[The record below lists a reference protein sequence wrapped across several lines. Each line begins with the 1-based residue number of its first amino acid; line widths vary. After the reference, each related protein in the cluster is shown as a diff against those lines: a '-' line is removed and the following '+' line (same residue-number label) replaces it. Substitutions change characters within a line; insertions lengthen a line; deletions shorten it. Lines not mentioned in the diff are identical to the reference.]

1 MDTSQY
7 VTFQKFNDKLAAQE
21 LAQLFK
27 LNDIDFLFEDVSA
40 NFDVS
45 FANNE
50 IDKDFRIKLQK
61 QDFER
66 ANLLLTNL
74 SEKEVENVD
83 SEHYLFDFS
92 NEELIEIIEKQDEWS
107 KFDFV
112 LAKKLLNAR
121 GVALSEENI
130 TSLKKERI
138 VELSKPQKTPLF
150 MIYIGYALAIFGGLV
165 ATIFGW
171 YLKSHKKTLPDG
183 EKVFYYADS
192 SRIHGERI
200 LIIGIISFI
209 FWLVI
214 KFSNLVA

>member
-7 VTFQKFNDKLAAQE
+7 VTFQKFNDKLAAEE

-27 LNDIDFLFEDVSA
+27 LNYIDFLFEDVSA
-40 NFDVS
+40 NFDVT

-50 IDKDFRIKLQK
+50 IDQDFRIKLKK

-66 ANLLLTNL
+66 ANLLLINL
-74 SEKEVENVD
+74 SEKEVENAG

-92 NEELIEIIEKQDEWS
+92 TEELIEIIERQDEWS

-112 LAKKLLNAR
+112 LAKKLLKAR
-121 GVALSEENI
+121 GVDLSEESI
-130 TSLKKERI
+130 DSFKQERI
-138 VELSKPQKTPLF
+138 VELSKPQKTPLLF
-150 MIYIGYALAIFGGLV
+150 ICIGYVLAIFGGLI
-165 ATIFGW
+165 AAIFGW
-171 YLKSHKKTLPDG
+171 YLKIHKKTLPNG
-183 EKVFYYADS
+183 EKVFYYANS
-192 SRIHGERI
+192 TRIHGERI

-214 KFSNLVA
+214 KFSNLVV